1 MTNTGKWCSIPFVLN
16 KCFYIFHKILQELIL
31 NLHQK
36 YCEQLKTNVKHQ
48 MTFSNSDMSR
58 KGKLYHD
65 FVARIFV
72 SRFTAVASRDHS
84 HDTIT
89 FISSLLVP
97 KNDTILK
104 HFSWTDIHPIPVCLY
119 TKTIYIGASFIPYIT
134 YISPRHT
141 GRFSLCPNYI
151 YDGIL
156 QTIYSPEVKDV
167 VY

>member
-1 MTNTGKWCSIPFVLN
+1 MTNTGKWCAIPFVLN

-36 YCEQLKTNVKHQ
+36 YCKQLITNVKHQ
-48 MTFSNSDMSR
+48 MTFSNSDTVCREKESCITILLQEF
-58 KGKLYHD
+58 LYPDLPPWHN
-65 FVARIFV
+65 V
-72 SRFTAVASRDHS
+72 
-84 HDTIT
+84 TIHMTLT
-89 FISSLLVP
+89 FINSLLVP

-119 TKTIYIGASFIPYIT
+119 TQSETIYIGASSLPYIT

-151 YDGIL
+151 QWNFADYI
-156 QTIYSPEVKDV
+156 QSRS
-167 VY
+167 